1 MQRIVFAAGTVFA
14 AGLLAISSPASAQA
28 GPAPGTGNSAGITSA
43 NREQNAAYNRLVGDR
58 NQRPV
63 LKGKAV
69 AAKRSDV
76 LPGSA
81 LRDVNG
87 LAVGTVQSVDGE
99 EAIVQTAAG
108 PVRIPLIGFGKDK
121 AGLLLGMTADQ
132 LQAAI
137 AAAGTGG

>member
-1 MQRIVFAAGTVFA
+1 MKHWIVAAALLAVAGT
-14 AGLLAISSPASAQA
+14 PALAQA
-28 GPAPGTGNSAGITSA
+28 GGGAPVGSTNSAAVVSG

-69 AAKRSDV
+69 AAKPSDV
-76 LPGSA
+76 TPGSV

-87 LAVGTVQSVDGE
+87 ISVGTVQSVEGAD
-99 EAIVQTAAG
+99 AIVQTAAG

-137 AAAGTGG
+137 AAASTGG